1 MKSSNRAWLLIG
13 AAALAV
19 AIPAIAQN
27 RDAPESLLPEGF
39 NDPGALPPPEPKQ
52 GPQPGNTQRPTAAAP
67 ATRADEL
74 VNELTGRVSEEE
86 EADPLGAPR
95 PTNYFSIPVGT
106 ARSTDVVGLIEPGNF
121 GLAQNAFGANGGGFR
136 VALMR
141 GLDAPLPSRWA
152 SILLRRALMSR
163 LAAPAGVHPVDWVAE
178 RADLLLRMG
187 EADAARMLVQSV
199 DDDLYTPR
207 MIEVAAQAALAT
219 ADPSGL
225 CPVAGPAR
233 ARSGAAVWLLA
244 EAMCAA
250 LESEAARASALI
262 DQARNQGAGGIDLAL
277 AEKVIGASGETRR
290 AAAVE
295 WEQVP
300 GLDAWRLGLASATG
314 TEIPAPLMGRLS
326 PAMRAWFARAPMM
339 APEAR
344 ADAAEAAAAMGVF
357 SSRALV
363 ELHSLIFDRTDVA
376 ERGDTVG
383 ARLREAWVA
392 DEPAERV
399 AAMRRLWEETPVAPA
414 RYGRLVLTAG
424 AAARVEPSSDY
435 IAELPNLIAAMLSA
449 GLDRHAAR
457 WADTVEAAGDQRAWA
472 MLAVAAAQQGAV
484 DADRVTD
491 YVEAEPGRRG
501 EMLVAA
507 LAGLGRLDD
516 NAAAGMAR
524 EAGIDLAARDAWS
537 QALDGAVR
545 ARQPGTV
552 ALLVAVGMQTGAW
565 GGVPPRNLYR
575 SLRALRA
582 VGLDYEARM
591 IAAEAIART

>member
-1 MKSSNRAWLLIG
+1 MKSSNRAWLLLG
-13 AAALAV
+13 AAALAA
-19 AIPAIAQN
+19 AIPALAQN

-39 NDPGALPPPEPKQ
+39 GDPGNLPPPETKQ
-52 GPQPGNTQRPTAAAP
+52 TPQQGNAQRPAAGQP
-67 ATRADEL
+67 AGRADEL
-74 VNELTGRVSEEE
+74 VNELTGPTEEE
-86 EADPLGAPR
+86 VDPLGGPR

-106 ARSTDVVGLIEPGNF
+106 SRPTDMVGLIEPGNF
-121 GLAQNAFGANGGGFR
+121 GMAPNAFGNDGGAFR
-136 VALMR
+136 AGLMR

-163 LAAPAGVHPVDWVAE
+163 LAAPAGINPVDWVAE

-199 DDDLYTPR
+199 DDDEYTSR

-233 ARSGAAVWLLA
+233 ARSGNASWLLA
-244 EAMCAA
+244 EAMCAG
-250 LESEAARASALI
+250 LESEAARAGALI
-262 DQARNQGAGGIDLAL
+262 DQARNQGATGIDLAL

-290 AAAVE
+290 STTVE

-300 GLDAWRLGLASATG
+300 NLDAWRFGLASATG
-314 TEIPAPLMGRLS
+314 TEIPAPLMARAG
-326 PAMRAWFARAPMM
+326 PAIRAWFARAPMM
-339 APEAR
+339 PPEAR
-344 ADAAEAAAAMGVF
+344 ADAAETAAALGVF

-383 ARLREAWVA
+383 ARLREAWI
-392 DEPAERV
+392 AELPGDRV

-424 AAARVEPSSDY
+424 AAAEIDPAPDY
-435 IAELPNLIAAMLSA
+435 TAELPNLIASMLSA
-449 GLDRHAAR
+449 GLDQRAAL
-457 WADTVEAAGDQRAWA
+457 WADTVEQAGDQRAWA
-472 MLAVAAAQQGAV
+472 MLAAGTPRPAAI
-484 DADRVTD
+484 DSDRVQD
-491 YVEAEPGRRG
+491 YVSTEGGRRG
-501 EMLVAA
+501 ELLVAA
-507 LAGLGRLDD
+507 LGGLGRIAEADATSL
-516 NAAAGMAR
+516 AR
-524 EAGIDLAARDAWS
+524 DAGIDLAARDAWS
-537 QALDGAVR
+537 QALDAAAA
-545 ARQPGTV
+545 ARQPGMV
-552 ALLVAVGMQTGAW
+552 ALLVAVGMQTSHW

-582 VGLDYEARM
+582 VGLEYEARM